1 MRKIIF
7 TTLFLCTV
15 FLLQHAGAQL
25 TGLQSRTPNSS
36 SLVDMDASALPAGG
50 KKGFLMTRVALN
62 SAVDVSTI
70 LSPKIGLWVYNTQT
84 TSGANPVKANCIYMW
99 NGTIWEAYSSSSDI
113 QMRLSPDDFF
123 MKSPTDYLMSG
134 STLTSFNSSVF
145 IPVPWETSSISIAN
159 PTYITLNGDLQTF
172 MVNKSGYYDI
182 SGFLNYNPVISSS
195 SSKTALRMVFQVFKL
210 GVWTDAITVNSTFEE
225 MATNTVQT
233 ITIPFNVVKLD
244 AGNQFRFVITK
255 PIGSSTN
262 TNHGTNAGLTSITGD
277 LRKSF
282 RISFIN

>member
-1 MRKIIF
+1 MKKLLIALSF
-7 TTLFLCTV
+7 CFLFLSN
-15 FLLQHAGAQL
+15 ANAQL
-25 TGLQSRTPNSS
+25 AGLRTRSPKAS
-36 SLVDMDASALPAGG
+36 SLLDMDVSALPAGS

-62 SAVDVSTI
+62 SATDVSTI
-70 LSPKIGLWVYNTQT
+70 ISPKVGLWVYNTQT

-99 NGTIWEAYSSSSDI
+99 NGTVWEAYSSSNDV
-113 QMRLSPDDFF
+113 QVRLSPDDFF

-134 STLTSFNSSVF
+134 LTLTSFNSSLLL
-145 IPVPWETSSISIAN
+145 IPVPWETSSIAITN

-172 MVNKSGYYDI
+172 TVNKSGSYDI
-182 SGFLNYNPVISSS
+182 SGFLNYNPVISST
-195 SSKTALRMVFQVFKL
+195 SSKTALRLVFQVLKF
-210 GVWTDAITVNSTFEE
+210 GVWTDVTTVNSTFEQ
-225 MATNTVQT
+225 MAANTVQT
-233 ITIPFNVVKLD
+233 ITIPFDVVKLD

-262 TNHGTNAGLTSITGD
+262 TNHGTNAGITSVTGD